1 MSYRTSVFNDFTV
14 VSKAVF
20 YGMKRNT
27 YNPNN
32 FDLEKILPV
41 QINPNNLTELTSGR
55 VSRPNALLGAIQSSN
70 AYYAPP
76 RKCNELKSLTV
87 RLVYDIYDEYNVR
100 TCDGVT
106 GLTQD
111 ISLNNKDL
119 TSLPTLIEYSHD
131 NSIFTLFRWGSV
143 NFFGTIVSVDCSYDA
158 FSCWGQPLKCEA
170 TVSMK
175 EIPVEKAYETDNIL
189 NCFGA
194 KFKTKVKLY
203 EGMLK
208 TLKVGSQLIGAVS
221 PEMQVVSSAAN
232 RNF

>member
-1 MSYRTSVFNDFTV
+1 
-14 VSKAVF
+14 
-20 YGMKRNT
+20 MKRSSS
-27 YNPNN
+27 NPNN

-55 VSRPNALLGAIQSSN
+55 VSRPNALLGAVQGSN

-76 RKCNELKSLTV
+76 RKRNELKSLTV
-87 RLVYDIYDEYNVR
+87 RLVYDIYDEYNIR

-106 GLTQD
+106 GLMQD
-111 ISLNNKDL
+111 ISLNNKNL

-131 NSIFTLFRWGSV
+131 NTIFTLFRWG
-143 NFFGTIVSVDCSYDA
+143 SYDA

-194 KFKTKVKLY
+194 KFKTEVDLY
-203 EGMLK
+203 ERVLK
-208 TLKVGSQLIGAVS
+208 TLKIGTQLTGVISSELGAIT
-221 PEMQVVSSAAN
+221 SAAN
-232 RNF
+232 REF